1 MRLAATSQAVKAQLL
16 KNSLFS
22 SCTWATTV
30 IVNLLA
36 IPIMIRYL
44 GVEGYGIYALLTGL
58 VGYFGLLDFGLVDGV
73 TKYVAHHLELG
84 DHASVTQSIN
94 ATLLLQLIAG
104 GTGVL
109 VLGTFNHQL
118 IRLLHVSPALSQ
130 VASRGLYVSAF
141 GFLAEMLVNTYNA
154 TLKGLQRFDVLAKTT
169 MVFSSVTVVMTVL
182 TLFAGGRLLA
192 VVVVT
197 VSMTV
202 ANLAVL
208 GILIHRQLPFYRV
221 SFLAT
226 GRHFHSLFGF
236 SAYIFI
242 SRIASTLNSYFLQ
255 IVIAVILGPAAVT
268 YFVVP
273 MKMTST
279 LEAGFNSLVGV
290 IFPHI
295 SALKAQG
302 NMESLR
308 DLYSKTSQYIVA
320 LSTPVFLFVILFSRQ
335 ILAVWLGAEFS
346 GRAWPVLTFL
356 SCASLLGVW
365 TMVPANTIYGTGDTK
380 IAATF
385 GSIVACLNLLFSIFL
400 TLRFG
405 IFGTGAAVLI
415 TAIQGPVF
423 IWYVTG
429 RVVDISPAKYFKQV
443 FALHIIPA
451 TLFFVIGLGIISL
464 TSAMVAWRALVVLAL
479 GALLSAVYYSFLL
492 KVHFSNLNDLS
503 WSR

>member
-1 MRLAATSQAVKAQLL
+1 MRLTSTSQAVKAQLL

-22 SCTWATTV
+22 SSTWAITV

-73 TKYVAHHLELG
+73 TKYVAHHSELG
-84 DHASVTQSIN
+84 HHDSVTRTIN
-94 ATLLLQLIAG
+94 ATLLLQLTAG
-104 GTGVL
+104 GLGVL
-109 VLGTFNHQL
+109 VLCTFNRQL
-118 IRLLHVSPALSQ
+118 IHLLHVSPGLSP
-130 VASRGLYVSAF
+130 VASKGLYVSAV

-154 TLKGLQRFDVLAKTT
+154 TLKGLQRFDILARTT
-169 MVFSSVTVVMTVL
+169 MLFSLLTAVTTVL
-182 TLFAGGRLLA
+182 TLFAGGKLLA
-192 VVVVT
+192 VVVVA
-197 VSMTV
+197 VLMTV

-208 GILIHRQLPFYRV
+208 IILIHRQLPFYLL
-221 SFLAT
+221 SFLGT
-226 GRHFHSLFGF
+226 WSHFHSLFGF
-236 SAYIFI
+236 SGYIFI

-273 MKMTST
+273 MKMTYT

-308 DLYSKTSQYIVA
+308 DLYSTTSKYIVA

-385 GSIVACLNLLFSIFL
+385 GSIVAALNLLFSIFL

-405 IFGTGAAVLI
+405 IVGTGAAVLI

-451 TLFFVIGLGIISL
+451 ALFLV
-464 TSAMVAWRALVVLAL
+464 TSIAILSWTRAMAPQRALVVLAL

-492 KVHFSNLNDLS
+492 KVHFSNMNRLES
-503 WSR
+503 QR